1 MTQYKKRAVLIAL
14 SLTLITVFIVLL
26 TLLTPEI
33 PVCPETTGTIER
45 TEFYEDQNGNWIRE
59 DLSWNIGKDIS
70 AIRITD
76 LNDLNRIAAVN
87 YVPDRFVVPGT
98 LPQDAA
104 IVPLDQPFDF
114 ASDGTLIFCVLSPDP
129 FANDF
134 LAQTEALDRY
144 KIGDYWTFSF
154 LIPNVFNASNIYYD
168 NQLVACNGEI
178 ENYEFIRFNTS
189 DDRVTVE
196 HRAQTEPIRITLK
209 FYTRREALSDHY
221 ITIHYQSN
229 GTLSG
234 IGDMPLIGTES
245 RILSVQKQAPVVFLV
260 ALILCAMTLAV
271 LLVLSA
277 LKQSSLFL
285 PEIGIVAA
293 TFLLFLSGYCLA
305 SSTSTPLW
313 HTALQAATP
322 LIVSGAAALS
332 VARRFDKT
340 FRIPVL
346 IGSLLGFAAA
356 FSSPY
361 LPFSAAAVMRHIAL
375 TLQIVHLLAILVFSL
390 FPQSKRTPPP
400 RFLNIICALS
410 VAGAVTAGL
419 FLKRPAVALSDPAL
433 WLLLFSAATVFVVV
447 LSVFAKTERENAY
460 ITANLNAEVE
470 RQIKD
475 VKAVIAE
482 RDNLLQF
489 VSHDLKKPLRS
500 GETHLNTLLE
510 RETDAEQ
517 IKLLNIVKQNNARVL
532 SNLTEI
538 ASYAKFNYI
547 AEPSCPTDLN
557 KLCQRLYRLCAEDC
571 NAAGITLCNLVGET
585 VKVFAKPQGLENAL
599 TNLIFN
605 AIEHAACTEIVIS
618 ARTEKNK
625 VLLTVKDNGKG
636 IDPAIDVFRPYVSE
650 NKPDE
655 GGLGLYLCKNIVE
668 SMNGTL
674 TYVSENGAA
683 FTVSLLRA

>member
-76 LNDLNRIAAVN
+76 LNGLNRIAAVN

-114 ASDGTLIFCVLSPDP
+114 ASDGTLIFCILSPDP

-144 KIGDYWTFSF
+144 KIGDDWTFSF

-196 HRAQTEPIRITLK
+196 HLAQTEPIRITLK

-234 IGDMPLIGTES
+234 LGDMPLIGTES
-245 RILSVQKQAPVVFLV
+245 RILSVQKQAPIVFLV

-277 LKQSSLFL
+277 LKQSFLFL

-356 FSSPY
+356 FSYPY
-361 LPFSAAAVMRHIAL
+361 LPFSAAAVMRYIAL
-375 TLQIVHLLAILVFSL
+375 SLQIVNLLAILVFSL

-482 RDNLLQF
+482 RDNLLRF

-547 AEPSCPTDLN
+547 AEPSCPTDLS
-557 KLCQRLYRLCAEDC
+557 KLCLRLYRLCAEDC
-571 NAAGITLCNLVGET
+571 NAAGITLCNLVGKS

-650 NKPDE
+650 DKPDE

>member
-26 TLLTPEI
+26 ALLAPEI
-33 PVCPETTGTIER
+33 PVCPETTGMIEQ
-45 TEFYEDQNGNWIRE
+45 TNFYEDENGNWIRE

-76 LNDLNRIAAVN
+76 LNGLNRIAAVN

-114 ASDGTLIFCVLSPDP
+114 ASDGTLIFCILSPDP

-196 HRAQTEPIRITLK
+196 HLAQTEPIRITLK

-234 IGDMPLIGTES
+234 LGDMPLIGTES
-245 RILSVQKQAPVVFLV
+245 RILSVQKQAPIVFLV

-277 LKQSSLFL
+277 LKQSFLFL

-361 LPFSAAAVMRHIAL
+361 LSFSAAAVMRYIAL
-375 TLQIVHLLAILVFSL
+375 SLQIVNLLAILVFSL

-482 RDNLLQF
+482 RDNLLRF

-517 IKLLNIVKQNNARVL
+517 TKLLNIVKQNNARVL

-547 AEPSCPTDLN
+547 AEPSCPTDLS
-557 KLCQRLYRLCAEDC
+557 KLCLRLYRLCAEDC
-571 NAAGITLCNLVGET
+571 NAAGITLCNLVGES

-650 NKPDE
+650 DKPDE

-674 TYVSENGAA
+674 AYVSENGAA

>member
-14 SLTLITVFIVLL
+14 SLTLITIFIVLL
-26 TLLTPEI
+26 ALLAPEI
-33 PVCPETTGTIER
+33 PVCPETTGMIEQ
-45 TEFYEDQNGNWIRE
+45 TNFYEDENGNRFQENLSFKIGE
-59 DLSWNIGKDIS
+59 DIT
-70 AIRITD
+70 AIRISD

-104 IVPLDQPFDF
+104 IVPLDEKFDF
-114 ASDGTLIFCVLSPDP
+114 ASDGTLIFCILSPDP
-129 FANDF
+129 FATDF
-134 LAQTEALDRY
+134 TAQAEALDRY
-144 KIGDYWTFSF
+144 KIGDYWTFSL

-209 FYTRREALSDHY
+209 FYTRREALSDRY

-245 RILSVQKQAPVVFLV
+245 RILSVQKQAPVVLLV

-271 LLVLSA
+271 LMVLSA

-293 TFLLFLSGYCLA
+293 TFLLFLSGYSLA
-305 SSTSTPLW
+305 SSTPAPLL

-375 TLQIVHLLAILVFSL
+375 TLQIVNLLAILVFSL
-390 FPQSKRTPPP
+390 LPQSKRTPPP
-400 RFLNIICALS
+400 HVLNIICALS

-547 AEPSCPTDLN
+547 AEPSCPTDLH
-557 KLCQRLYRLCAEDC
+557 KLCQGLYRLCAEDC
-571 NAAGITLCNLVGET
+571 NAAGITLCNLVDET
-585 VKVFAKPQGLENAL
+585 VTVFAKPQGLENAL

>member
-104 IVPLDQPFDF
+104 IVSLDQPFDF
-114 ASDGTLIFCVLSPDP
+114 ASDGTLIFCILSPDP

-196 HRAQTEPIRITLK
+196 HLAQTEPIRITLK

-234 IGDMPLIGTES
+234 LGDMPLIGTES
-245 RILSVQKQAPVVFLV
+245 RILSVQKQAPFVFLV

-277 LKQSSLFL
+277 LKQSFLFL

-305 SSTSTPLW
+305 SSTPTPLL

-356 FSSPY
+356 FSYPY
-361 LPFSAAAVMRHIAL
+361 LPFSAAAVMRYIAL
-375 TLQIVHLLAILVFSL
+375 SLQIVNLLAILVFSL

-447 LSVFAKTERENAY
+447 LSVFVKTERENAY

-482 RDNLLQF
+482 RDNLLRF

-547 AEPSCPTDLN
+547 AEPSCPTDLS
-557 KLCQRLYRLCAEDC
+557 KLCLRLYRLCAEDC
-571 NAAGITLCNLVGET
+571 NAAGITLCNLVGES

-618 ARTEKNK
+618 ARTDKNK

-636 IDPAIDVFRPYVSE
+636 IDPAIDIFRPYVSE

>member
-33 PVCPETTGTIER
+33 SVCPETTGTIER

-104 IVPLDQPFDF
+104 IVSLDQPFDF
-114 ASDGTLIFCVLSPDP
+114 ASDGTLIFCILSPDP

-144 KIGDYWTFSF
+144 KIGDYWTFSL

-234 IGDMPLIGTES
+234 LGDMPLIGTES
-245 RILSVQKQAPVVFLV
+245 RILSVQKQAPFVFLV

-277 LKQSSLFL
+277 LKQSFLFL

-361 LPFSAAAVMRHIAL
+361 LSFSAAAVMRYIAL
-375 TLQIVHLLAILVFSL
+375 SLQIVNLLAILVFSL

-482 RDNLLQF
+482 RDNLLRF

-547 AEPSCPTDLN
+547 AEPSCPTDLS
-557 KLCQRLYRLCAEDC
+557 KLCLRLYRLCAEDC
-571 NAAGITLCNLVGET
+571 NAAGITLCNLVGES

-636 IDPAIDVFRPYVSE
+636 IDPAIDIFRPYVSE

>member
-104 IVPLDQPFDF
+104 IVSLDQTFDF
-114 ASDGTLIFCVLSPDP
+114 ASCGTLILCVLSPDP

-134 LAQTEALDRY
+134 TAQAEALDRY

-245 RILSVQKQAPVVFLV
+245 RILSVQKQAPRCLFGRVDFVRHDPRRIAGLVRVETKFPLPTRNRYRCGDFFAVFV
-260 ALILCAMTLAV
+260 
-271 LLVLSA
+271 
-277 LKQSSLFL
+277 
-285 PEIGIVAA
+285 GI
-293 TFLLFLSGYCLA
+293 LSGFVDVH
-305 SSTSTPLW
+305 P
-313 HTALQAATP
+313 P
-322 LIVSGAAALS
+322 
-332 VARRFDKT
+332 VAY
-340 FRIPVL
+340 RIAGGDTLDRVGSRGI
-346 IGSLLGFAAA
+346 IG
-356 FSSPY
+356 
-361 LPFSAAAVMRHIAL
+361 R
-375 TLQIVHLLAILVFSL
+375 
-390 FPQSKRTPPP
+390 PP
-400 RFLNIICALS
+400 I
-410 VAGAVTAGL
+410 
-419 FLKRPAVALSDPAL
+419 
-433 WLLLFSAATVFVVV
+433 
-447 LSVFAKTERENAY
+447 
-460 ITANLNAEVE
+460 
-470 RQIKD
+470 
-475 VKAVIAE
+475 
-482 RDNLLQF
+482 
-489 VSHDLKKPLRS
+489 
-500 GETHLNTLLE
+500 
-510 RETDAEQ
+510 
-517 IKLLNIVKQNNARVL
+517 
-532 SNLTEI
+532 
-538 ASYAKFNYI
+538 
-547 AEPSCPTDLN
+547 
-557 KLCQRLYRLCAEDC
+557 
-571 NAAGITLCNLVGET
+571 
-585 VKVFAKPQGLENAL
+585 
-599 TNLIFN
+599 
-605 AIEHAACTEIVIS
+605 
-618 ARTEKNK
+618 
-625 VLLTVKDNGKG
+625 
-636 IDPAIDVFRPYVSE
+636 
-650 NKPDE
+650 
-655 GGLGLYLCKNIVE
+655 
-668 SMNGTL
+668 
-674 TYVSENGAA
+674 
-683 FTVSLLRA
+683 